1 MKKLFEV
8 MNIKA
13 EAMADRVIRFK
24 GTDETVD
31 RAGDVMTGEGWEV
44 ENYKRN
50 PIFLWAHNY
59 GDLPIGKTVG
69 LSYDEKEKG
78 WLFDVQFASHD
89 EYPFADTVYKL
100 YKGKYLN
107 AVSVG
112 FIPKEMDEKT
122 KEGGRKI
129 LKKELLELSGC
140 PVPCNPNA
148 LQMSF
153 RKAVGDKAV
162 NEQEYLELLASLE
175 KVEKVS
181 ELDLLKQQV
190 EGLEARV
197 KVLEDKAVEPDK
209 PAEEKPPETD
219 PDLDK
224 QVREYKGIYS
234 GLFSADKFREGHS
247 ELLSEQ
253 EIDEIKKLSEI
264 KGGKDNGN

>member
-1 MKKLFEV
+1 MKKLFGIVSIKSEV
-8 MNIKA
+8 L
-13 EAMADRVIRFK
+13 EDRVIRFK

-31 RAGDVMTGEGWEV
+31 RVGDVMTGEGWEV
-44 ENYKRN
+44 DNYKKN

-59 GDLPIGKTVG
+59 EGLPVGRTVG
-69 LSYDEKEKG
+69 LSYDEKDKA
-78 WLFDVQFASHD
+78 WMFDVKFATHD

-100 YKGKYLN
+100 YKGHYLN

-112 FIPKEMDEKT
+112 FLPKEVEAGKEKDA
-122 KEGGRKI
+122 RKI

-153 RKAVGDKAV
+153 RKAVGDKTV
-162 NEQEYLELLASLE
+162 NEQEYLELLESLE
-175 KVEKVS
+175 KLEKVS
-181 ELDLLKQQV
+181 EVDLLKQQV

-197 KVLEDKAVEPDK
+197 KALEDKAIEPEK

-219 PDLDK
+219 ADLDK
-224 QVREYKGIYS
+224 QVSEYKGIYS
-234 GLFSADKFREGHS
+234 DLLTADKFRESHPK
-247 ELLSEQ
+247 LLSEQ

-264 KGGKDNGN
+264 KGGKDNG